1 MIFIH
6 ILLKKKK
13 KKNEL
18 LFRTVSVKSLVQN
31 REMCLSP

>member
-6 ILLKKKK
+6 ILQKKIK
-13 KKNEL
+13 L
-18 LFRTVSVKSLVQN
+18 LFRAVSVKSLVQN

>member
-6 ILLKKKK
+6 ILQ

-18 LFRTVSVKSLVQN
+18 LFRTVSLKSLVQN

>member
-6 ILLKKKK
+6 ILQKK